1 MTRRA
6 LPLMLVLIAFVLAL
20 SACGG
25 GSTASS
31 TTPATTGG
39 GGAGGGSTVKISAD
53 PSGALKDEQTD
64 VSATA
69 GSISI
74 YFTNMSSLPHDV
86 TIEGN
91 GASGATDQITDS
103 TTSTTVDLEPGTYTF
118 FCSVDGHRAAGMEG
132 TLTVHYQVTDCYLAS
147 VLIDLQHL
155 GRSRVIA
162 SYLIPGD
169 E

>member
-1 MTRRA
+1 MTRRV

-25 GSTASS
+25 GSSSSS

-39 GGAGGGSTVKISAD
+39 GAAGGGSTVKISAD
-53 PSGALKDEQTD
+53 PSGALKYEQTD

-69 GSISI
+69 GSITI
-74 YFTNMSSLPHDV
+74 DFTNMSSLPHDV

-132 TLTVHYQVTDCYLAS
+132 TLTVN
-147 VLIDLQHL
+147 
-155 GRSRVIA
+155 
-162 SYLIPGD
+162 
-169 E
+169 

>member
-6 LPLMLVLIAFVLAL
+6 LPLVLVLAALVLAL

-25 GSTASS
+25 GSSSSS

-39 GGAGGGSTVKISAD
+39 GGGGGGSTVKISAD
-53 PSGALKDEQTD
+53 PSGALKYEQTD

-69 GSISI
+69 GSITI
-74 YFTNMSSLPHDV
+74 DFTNMSSLAHDV

-103 TTSTTVDLEPGTYTF
+103 TTSTTVDLDPGTYTF

-132 TLTVHYQVTDCYLAS
+132 TLTVN
-147 VLIDLQHL
+147 
-155 GRSRVIA
+155 
-162 SYLIPGD
+162 
-169 E
+169 

>member
-1 MTRRA
+1 M
-6 LPLMLVLIAFVLAL
+6 PLLLVLAASVLAL

-25 GSTASS
+25 GSSSSS
-31 TTPATTGG
+31 TTPAAT
-39 GGAGGGSTVKISAD
+39 GAGGGGGGSSTVKISAD
-53 PSGALKDEQTD
+53 PSGALKYEQTD

-69 GSISI
+69 GSITI
-74 YFTNMSSLPHDV
+74 DFTNMSSLPHDV

-132 TLTVHYQVTDCYLAS
+132 TLTVN
-147 VLIDLQHL
+147 
-155 GRSRVIA
+155 
-162 SYLIPGD
+162 
-169 E
+169 

>member
-6 LPLMLVLIAFVLAL
+6 LPLVLVLAAFVLAL

-25 GSTASS
+25 GSSSSS

-39 GGAGGGSTVKISAD
+39 GGGGGGSTVKISAD
-53 PSGALKDEQTD
+53 PSGALKYEQTE

-69 GSISI
+69 GSITI
-74 YFTNMSSLPHDV
+74 DFTNMSSLPHDV

-132 TLTVHYQVTDCYLAS
+132 TLTVK
-147 VLIDLQHL
+147 
-155 GRSRVIA
+155 
-162 SYLIPGD
+162 
-169 E
+169 

>member
-6 LPLMLVLIAFVLAL
+6 LPLMLVLAAFVLAL

-25 GSTASS
+25 GSSSS

-39 GGAGGGSTVKISAD
+39 GGGGGGSTVKISAD
-53 PSGALKDEQTD
+53 PSGALKFEQTD

-69 GSISI
+69 GSITI
-74 YFTNMSSLPHDV
+74 DFTNMSSIPHDV

-103 TTSTTVDLEPGTYTF
+103 TTSTTVDLDPGTYTF

-132 TLTVHYQVTDCYLAS
+132 TLTVK
-147 VLIDLQHL
+147 
-155 GRSRVIA
+155 
-162 SYLIPGD
+162 
-169 E
+169 

>member
-6 LPLMLVLIAFVLAL
+6 LPLVLVLAALVLAL

-25 GSTASS
+25 GSSSSS

-39 GGAGGGSTVKISAD
+39 GGGGGGSTVQISAD
-53 PSGALKDEQTD
+53 PSGALKFEQTD

-69 GSISI
+69 GSITI
-74 YFTNMSSLPHDV
+74 DFTNMSSLPHDV

-103 TTSTTVDLEPGTYTF
+103 TTSTTVDLDPGTYTF

-132 TLTVHYQVTDCYLAS
+132 TLTVN
-147 VLIDLQHL
+147 
-155 GRSRVIA
+155 
-162 SYLIPGD
+162 
-169 E
+169 

>member
-6 LPLMLVLIAFVLAL
+6 LPLVLVLAALVLAL

-25 GSTASS
+25 GSSSSS

-39 GGAGGGSTVKISAD
+39 GGGGGGSTVKISAD
-53 PSGALKDEQTD
+53 PSGALKYEQTD

-69 GSISI
+69 GSITI
-74 YFTNMSSLPHDV
+74 DFTNMSSLPHDV

-91 GASGATDQITDS
+91 GASGATDTITDS

-132 TLTVHYQVTDCYLAS
+132 TLTVN
-147 VLIDLQHL
+147 
-155 GRSRVIA
+155 
-162 SYLIPGD
+162 
-169 E
+169 

>member
-6 LPLMLVLIAFVLAL
+6 LPLMLVLAALVLAL

-25 GSTASS
+25 GSSSSS

-39 GGAGGGSTVKISAD
+39 GGGGGGSTVQISAD
-53 PSGALKDEQTD
+53 PSGALKYEQTD

-69 GSISI
+69 GSITI
-74 YFTNMSSLPHDV
+74 DFTNMSSLPHDV

-103 TTSTTVDLEPGTYTF
+103 TTSTTVDLDPGTYTF

-132 TLTVHYQVTDCYLAS
+132 TLTVK
-147 VLIDLQHL
+147 
-155 GRSRVIA
+155 
-162 SYLIPGD
+162 
-169 E
+169 

>member
-6 LPLMLVLIAFVLAL
+6 LPLLLVLAASVLTL

-25 GSTASS
+25 GSSSSS

-39 GGAGGGSTVKISAD
+39 GGGGGGSTVKISAD
-53 PSGALKDEQTD
+53 PSGALKYEQTD

-69 GSISI
+69 GSITI
-74 YFTNMSSLPHDV
+74 DFTNMSSLPHDV

-103 TTSTTVDLEPGTYTF
+103 TTSTTVDLDPGTYTF

-132 TLTVHYQVTDCYLAS
+132 TLTVK
-147 VLIDLQHL
+147 
-155 GRSRVIA
+155 
-162 SYLIPGD
+162 
-169 E
+169 

>member
-6 LPLMLVLIAFVLAL
+6 IPLLFVLAASVLAL

-25 GSTASS
+25 GSSSSS

-39 GGAGGGSTVKISAD
+39 GGGGGGSSTVKISAD
-53 PSGALKDEQTD
+53 PSGALKYEQTD

-69 GSISI
+69 GSITI
-74 YFTNMSSLPHDV
+74 DFTNMSSLPHDV

-91 GASGATDQITDS
+91 GASGATDTITDS

-132 TLTVHYQVTDCYLAS
+132 TLTVN
-147 VLIDLQHL
+147 
-155 GRSRVIA
+155 
-162 SYLIPGD
+162 
-169 E
+169 

>member
-6 LPLMLVLIAFVLAL
+6 LPLVLVLAAFVLAL

-25 GSTASS
+25 SSSSS

-39 GGAGGGSTVKISAD
+39 GGGEGGSTVKISAD
-53 PSGALKDEQTD
+53 PSGALEYEQTD

-69 GSISI
+69 GSITI
-74 YFTNMSSLPHDV
+74 DFTNMSSLPHDV

-91 GASGATDQITDS
+91 GASGATDEITNS
-103 TTSTTVDLEPGTYTF
+103 STSTTVDLEPGTYTF

-132 TLTVHYQVTDCYLAS
+132 TLTVK
-147 VLIDLQHL
+147 
-155 GRSRVIA
+155 
-162 SYLIPGD
+162 
-169 E
+169 

>member
-6 LPLMLVLIAFVLAL
+6 LPLVLVLAAFVLAL

-25 GSTASS
+25 GSSSSS

-39 GGAGGGSTVKISAD
+39 GGAGGGSTVKISAV
-53 PSGALKDEQTD
+53 PSGALKYEQAD

-69 GSISI
+69 GSITI
-74 YFTNMSSLPHDV
+74 DFTNMSSLPHDV

-103 TTSTTVDLEPGTYTF
+103 TTSTTVDLDPGTYTF

-132 TLTVHYQVTDCYLAS
+132 TLTVN
-147 VLIDLQHL
+147 
-155 GRSRVIA
+155 
-162 SYLIPGD
+162 
-169 E
+169 

>member
-6 LPLMLVLIAFVLAL
+6 LPLVLVLAAFVLAF

-25 GSTASS
+25 GSNSSS

-39 GGAGGGSTVKISAD
+39 GGGGGGSTVKISAD
-53 PSGALKDEQTD
+53 PSGALSYEQTD

-69 GSISI
+69 GSITI
-74 YFTNMSSLPHDV
+74 DFTNMSSLPHDV

-91 GASGATDQITDS
+91 GASGATDEITNS
-103 TTSTTVDLEPGTYTF
+103 STSTTVDLEPGTYTF

-132 TLTVHYQVTDCYLAS
+132 TLTVK
-147 VLIDLQHL
+147 
-155 GRSRVIA
+155 
-162 SYLIPGD
+162 
-169 E
+169 

>member
-6 LPLMLVLIAFVLAL
+6 LPLVLVLAAFVLAL

-25 GSTASS
+25 GGSSSS

-39 GGAGGGSTVKISAD
+39 GGGGGGSTIQISAD
-53 PSGALKDEQTD
+53 PSGALKYEQTD

-69 GSISI
+69 GSITI
-74 YFTNMSSLPHDV
+74 DFTNMSSVPHDV

-91 GASGATDQITDS
+91 GASGATDEITDS
-103 TTSTTVDLEPGTYTF
+103 TTSTTVDLDPGTYTF

-132 TLTVHYQVTDCYLAS
+132 TLTVN
-147 VLIDLQHL
+147 
-155 GRSRVIA
+155 
-162 SYLIPGD
+162 
-169 E
+169 